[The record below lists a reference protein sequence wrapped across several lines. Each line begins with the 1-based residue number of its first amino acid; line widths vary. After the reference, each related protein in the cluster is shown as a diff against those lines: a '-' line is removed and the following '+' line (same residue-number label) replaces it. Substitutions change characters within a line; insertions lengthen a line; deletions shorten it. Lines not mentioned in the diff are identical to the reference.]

1 MDLEIE
7 GAGIPRFGCHRV
19 WLFGSVGFR
28 FGIWV
33 VGAVGIDHC
42 RV

>member
-19 WLFGSVGFR
+19 CWLRRIGFR

-33 VGAVGIDHC
+33 GAVGIDHS